1 MQFANRYMLIA
12 TFMRYLQNHV
22 VYNNPVKITERSYS
36 FPLFSLIPFIA
47 GKLFSY
53 VRSSWRGYLQIETY
67 LLCAAVWQL
76 FSAVVSHYT

>member
-1 MQFANRYMLIA
+1 MQFANRYVLIA

-22 VYNNPVKITERSYS
+22 VYNNPVKITERRYS

-53 VRSSWRGYLQIETY
+53 VRSS
-67 LLCAAVWQL
+67 
-76 FSAVVSHYT
+76 